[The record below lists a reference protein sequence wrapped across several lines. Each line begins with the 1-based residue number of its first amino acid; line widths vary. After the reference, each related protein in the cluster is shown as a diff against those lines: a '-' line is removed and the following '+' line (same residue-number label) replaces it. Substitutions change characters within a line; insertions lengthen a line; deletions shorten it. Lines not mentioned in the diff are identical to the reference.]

1 MRLSAKLICYSLFSV
16 SSSCLAW
23 GPEGHAIVGAI
34 ADANLSTNA
43 KTRVAQLLQG
53 DLDAAGAPSGRNS
66 LAAVA
71 SWPDEIKATAEGK
84 AAANWHFHESTVC
97 DGQTAVCVSGAC
109 ADEKISEMVKQLNSS
124 EASARQK
131 NEALKWIVHL
141 VGDIHQP
148 LHVGGNADR
157 GGNSVKVALARATG
171 VEAGL
176 NLHSVWDNQ
185 LAKLVLD
192 DTEMAAKLKSAKLPV
207 DFIAGTPAQWMSEG
221 QQLVKST
228 VYAFTGFACGTG
240 PASDTVLLSSEYQ
253 AAAKKVIF
261 PQLMNAGLRLATV
274 LNQALK

>member
-1 MRLSAKLICYSLFSV
+1 MHISAKLICYSLFCV
-16 SSSCLAW
+16 SSSCYAW

-34 ADANLSTNA
+34 ADANLSAVA
-43 KTRVAQLLQG
+43 KTRVTQLLQG
-53 DLDAAGAPSGRNS
+53 DLDAAGMPSGRRN

-71 SWPDEIKATAEGK
+71 SWPDEIKATVEGK

-97 DGQTAVCVSGAC
+97 DGQTAACVSGAC
-109 ADEKISEMVKQLNSS
+109 ADEKINDMLRQLNSV

-131 NEALKWIVHL
+131 NEALKWLVHL

-157 GGNSVKVALARATG
+157 GGNAVKVSLARAGG
-171 VEAGL
+171 VETGL

-192 DTEMAAKLKSAKLPV
+192 DAEMAAKLKSAVLPA
-207 DFIAGTPAQWMSEG
+207 DFAPGTTAQWMSEG

-228 VYAFTGFACGTG
+228 VYTFSGFACGTAL
-240 PASDTVLLSSEYQ
+240 ASEPILLSSEYQ

-261 PQLMNAGLRLATV
+261 PQLLSAGLRLAAI
-274 LNQALK
+274 LNQTLK